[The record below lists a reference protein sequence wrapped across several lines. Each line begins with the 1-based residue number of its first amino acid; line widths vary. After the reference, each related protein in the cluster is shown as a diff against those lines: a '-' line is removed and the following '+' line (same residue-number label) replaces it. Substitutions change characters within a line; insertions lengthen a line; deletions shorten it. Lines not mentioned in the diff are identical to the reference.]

1 MGQFGRAKRDND
13 EQGDQTMLR
22 AALIGSAFCAFPF
35 AAQAFCDPP
44 VPPTPTSETLA
55 REYEAEFKQDF
66 ERYFSDAT
74 SYFRCLDEERGR
86 VMVEVEE
93 TANRYDRFL
102 TDAETWN

>member
-1 MGQFGRAKRDND
+1 MTRAV
-13 EQGDQTMLR
+13 
-22 AALIGSAFCAFPF
+22 AIGFILLAWPF

-44 VPPTPTSETLA
+44 LPPALTSEALA

-66 ERYFSDAT
+66 ERYFSDA
-74 SYFRCLDEERGR
+74 SAYFRCIDQERGR

-102 TDAETWN
+102 TDAEKWNA